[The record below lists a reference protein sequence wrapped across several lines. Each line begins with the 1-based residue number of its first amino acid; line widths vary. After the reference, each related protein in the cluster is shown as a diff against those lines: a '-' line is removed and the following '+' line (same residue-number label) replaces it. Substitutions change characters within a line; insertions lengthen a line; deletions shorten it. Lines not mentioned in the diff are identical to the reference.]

1 MNTPPQTVLI
11 LPTSDKSE
19 QPPNPY
25 IPSAHLTIGNE
36 SYHLSVGAYF
46 SSEDIT
52 PMSNWLRAKMSGSKD
67 SRVVERLPKDQ
78 TMQLKSPTSWGI
90 QGTKLNLGEISTSVL
105 IVKHCGSIFSQCDN
119 NSFLD
124 DIKIGFDIH
133 I

>member
-1 MNTPPQTVLI
+1 
-11 LPTSDKSE
+11 
-19 QPPNPY
+19 
-25 IPSAHLTIGNE
+25 
-36 SYHLSVGAYF
+36 
-46 SSEDIT
+46 
-52 PMSNWLRAKMSGSKD
+52 MSNWLRAKMSGSKD